1 MFVEDS
7 RKEKLQ
13 QQRKK
18 ELKVEFFLFSGFES
32 LFPLF
37 TLYSKHGLS
46 LHKIK
51 KKTIYNPWPNLKNLS
66 GGLNLSRGLNMVGP
80 A

>member
-18 ELKVEFFLFSGFES
+18 ELKVGSFLF
-32 LFPLF
+32 PVH
-37 TLYSKHGLS
+37 TLYSEEFIRPRI
-46 LHKIK
+46 IK
-51 KKTIYNPWPNLKNLS
+51 QDNEEKDLKNS
-66 GGLNLSRGLNMVGP
+66 PKEV
-80 A
+80 